1 MALNELISE
10 IFNHVQNN
18 NAFGAGCAT
27 GVDSLF
33 AMSNPNPTAYEATLY
48 EPVMCPRQLRA
59 FALIIT
65 CTFQLQ
71 IWRPLP
77 A

>member
-33 AMSNPNPTAYEATLY
+33 AMSNPNPTTYEATL
-48 EPVMCPRQLRA
+48 
-59 FALIIT
+59 
-65 CTFQLQ
+65 
-71 IWRPLP
+71 
-77 A
+77 